1 MMKNNVR
8 NVALTILDDV
18 LTGEAY
24 SNLQLNEAIKNEA
37 VSKKDVGLLT
47 ELVYGTLQ
55 RKITLEYLIEPFIKT
70 K

>member
-24 SNLQLNEAIKNEA
+24 SNLQLNEAIKT
-37 VSKKDVGLLT
+37 KP
-47 ELVYGTLQ
+47 
-55 RKITLEYLIEPFIKT
+55 YLKRCRIINRTCIWYFT
-70 K
+70 KEKSL

>member
-24 SNLQLNEAIKNEA
+24 SNLQLNEAIKNE
-37 VSKKDVGLLT
+37 S
-47 ELVYGTLQ
+47 
-55 RKITLEYLIEPFIKT
+55 RI
-70 K
+70 